1 MERPK
6 GAKGPK
12 RHCTIKL
19 YILHIRCPPRVHRC
33 LRCFGVEGGTVC
45 EVTAIVGV
53 AESSEE
59 QQRLTCYYKRAK
71 GSKRHRH
78 IKLYTLHIRCPL
90 IVHRCFRCP
99 RVGEGTLHR
108 LINHCCLLSVSGCLR
123 CLGVG
128 GGTFYRLIAHC
139 CPLVVHGCLRC
150 LGEGG
155 GTVCTLNP

>member
-1 MERPK
+1 MPYFIY
-6 GAKGPK
+6 GAKN
-12 RHCTIKL
+12 
-19 YILHIRCPPRVHRC
+19 ILHRQVVGRFFSSVHRC

-71 GSKRHRH
+71 GPKRHRH
-78 IKLYTLHIRCPL
+78 IKHYTLHIRCPL
-90 IVHRCFRCP
+90 TVSGCLHCSHS
-99 RVGEGTLHR
+99 GEGTLHR
-108 LINHCCLLSVSGCLR
+108 LITL
-123 CLGVG
+123 
-128 GGTFYRLIAHC
+128 C

>member
-12 RHCTIKL
+12 RHCTTKL
-19 YILHIRCPPRVHRC
+19 YILHIRCPLIVHRC
-33 LRCFGVEGGTVC
+33 LHCFGVEGGTVC

-71 GSKRHRH
+71 RPKGPKRHRH

-90 IVHRCFRCP
+90 TVSGCLHCSHS
-99 RVGEGTLHR
+99 GEGTLHR
-108 LINHCCLLSVSGCLR
+108 LI
-123 CLGVG
+123 
-128 GGTFYRLIAHC
+128 THC

-150 LGEGG
+150 PRVGG